1 MSIRLR
7 LTLLYTAILAVALIA
22 FSVALY
28 VTQSQITLDIA
39 KNTLAQQAELFGR
52 RPKPP
57 PDGNN
62 SSNSNPPSSTTPSGS
77 EPAPNPNLPGR
88 WTQLRDLNGAVVAS
102 TADLSDITLPLSDS
116 GLKTVQGGA
125 PLYEIAQVEKE
136 PLLIYTQPILHD
148 GKVTGIV
155 QIASPIIE
163 REQSLNTLR
172 LVLIFGSALAILAAF
187 VISWFV
193 GGTALQPIQRIT
205 HTAQAIGAEHDFRRR
220 VQHTGPNDEVGQLA
234 TTFNTMLSEL
244 ESAYKQ
250 LEASL
255 DSQKRF
261 VADASHELRTP
272 LTTVRGNIELLAH
285 EPPLADAERAEVLA
299 DTQEELDRLIRLV
312 NQLLTLAR
320 ADAGQKLAHEPI
332 ALKPLLEDVARQIK
346 TLAPARE
353 ISYSPFD
360 DVSVR
365 GDRDALK
372 QVLLILLDNA
382 IVHTT
387 ADAEISLATTRR
399 DSHIEI
405 HVRDNGDGIPPEAQP
420 HIFERFYRGD
430 ASRTGRST
438 GLGLAIAQE
447 LVQAQN
453 GTLHVK
459 SQVGEGSEFVVTFP
473 ILV

>member
-7 LTLLYTAILAVALIA
+7 LTLLYTTILAVALIA

-28 VTQSQITLDIA
+28 VSQSQITLDIV
-39 KNTLAQQAELFGR
+39 KNILAQQVELFARG
-52 RPKPP
+52 PKRPP
-57 PDGNN
+57 PASD
-62 SSNSNPPSSTTPSGS
+62 NPTTTQNS
-77 EPAPNPNLPGR
+77 EPRQSDENLPGR
-88 WTQLRDLNGAVVAS
+88 WTQMRNAAGDVIARTYDL
-102 TADLSDITLPLSDS
+102 ADVTLPLSAE
-116 GLKTVQGGA
+116 GLAATQNGA
-125 PLYEIAQVEKE
+125 PWYETAQVENE
-136 PLLIYTQPILHD
+136 PLLIYSQPIKQD
-148 GKVTGIV
+148 GVVTQIV

-244 ESAYKQ
+244 ESAYKR

-261 VADASHELRTP
+261 IADASHELRTP
-272 LTTVRGNIELLAH
+272 LTTVRGNIELLAK
-285 EPPLADAERAEVLA
+285 EPPLAETERAEVVA
-299 DTQEELDRLIRLV
+299 DTQDELERLIRLV

-320 ADAGQKLAHEPI
+320 ADAGQKLAQEPI

-346 TLAPARE
+346 TLAPARAIAYE
-353 ISYSPFD
+353 PSA
-360 DVSVR
+360 DVTVR

-382 IVHTT
+382 IVHTP
-387 ADAEISLATTRR
+387 ADATITLATTRH
-399 DSHIEI
+399 DATVEI
-405 HVRDNGDGIPPEAQP
+405 RVRDNGDGIPPEAQK

-447 LVQAQN
+447 LTQAQN
-453 GTLHVK
+453 GTLQVK
-459 SQVGEGSEFVVTFP
+459 SEMGKGSEFIVTFP
-473 ILV
+473 ILS